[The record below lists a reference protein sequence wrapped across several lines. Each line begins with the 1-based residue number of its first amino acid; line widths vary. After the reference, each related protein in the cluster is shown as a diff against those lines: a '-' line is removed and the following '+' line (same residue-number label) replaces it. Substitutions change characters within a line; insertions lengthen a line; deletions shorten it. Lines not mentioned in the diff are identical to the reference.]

1 VTAVVAVLI
10 AAALFG
16 TTGTAQAL
24 GPEEATPI
32 TVGAARLVI
41 GGLALFG
48 LATVAD
54 RAGLRGLLRRP
65 LAWAGAVGVLGYQ
78 LLFFTGTAQLGV
90 AAGTL
95 LALGS
100 APVLAGLLS
109 WAVGL
114 GRPSPGW
121 AAATAVAVAGL
132 VLLIGAAPVSSRLGF
147 LAAVGAG
154 ACYALYTVAAKALVQ
169 APDRPAPTTVMAAV
183 FGIGVL
189 PAAAILLLAQ
199 PAWLATPQGLA
210 MALYLGL
217 VPTAIGYLLFGRS
230 LQALPAQTVATLTLA
245 EPVVA
250 TMLAVLLL
258 GESLTAVAVAGALLV
273 LVALGLLGWTAMRRT
288 PVGVQ

>member
-1 VTAVVAVLI
+1 
-10 AAALFG
+10 
-16 TTGTAQAL
+16 
-24 GPEEATPI
+24 
-32 TVGAARLVI
+32 
-41 GGLALFG
+41 
-48 LATVAD
+48 
-54 RAGLRGLLRRP
+54 
-65 LAWAGAVGVLGYQ
+65 
-78 LLFFTGTAQLGV
+78 
-90 AAGTL
+90 
-95 LALGS
+95 
-100 APVLAGLLS
+100 
-109 WAVGL
+109 
-114 GRPSPGW
+114 
-121 AAATAVAVAGL
+121 